1 MGVRGAYGA
10 ADNELVVLLD
20 GLVAGFAVRSRRGE
34 VHFAY
39 SEDYPPSAPP
49 LSVSADPAASGT
61 HRIADWLDGLLPDS
75 PEMRSRW
82 ARRLRAASTEPFDL
96 LSTRAGWECAGA
108 VQFCRPAELSSRR
121 AEPGSVHRLTD
132 GDVALALDQFAEEFA
147 PTATGLHPSGHR
159 FAFSLAGA
167 QPKMALRLENGMW
180 ARPSGPEPTTHILK
194 PPALHLTERIRDSVH
209 INEHLCL
216 SVARHLGVSAART
229 SLADFDGNRCLVVE
243 RFDRRLADGRWR
255 RIHSEDLC
263 QALGLPPTAK
273 YQADGGPGPEQ
284 VVELLRRVG
293 TEGDDRRFVEALFFN
308 WLIAGTDAHAKNY
321 SLLLHGRAARLAPVY
336 DVISYAPYA
345 DGSGTLHG
353 AMWIGGDQ
361 PFMLDSV
368 DDWHRASSLL
378 GTAVDTSRLR
388 EIATGLPGALAAS
401 AAECPDWARDTAH
414 RTADQIAAWAGRR
427 L

>member
-1 MGVRGAYGA
+1 MRGIHEA
-10 ADNELVVLLD
+10 ANNELVVLLD
-20 GLVAGFAVRSRRGE
+20 GMVAGFAARSRRGE
-34 VHFAY
+34 VHFSY
-39 SEDYPPSAPP
+39 SDGYLPSATP
-49 LSVSADPAASGT
+49 LSVSVDPAASGT

-75 PEMRSRW
+75 PEMRSHW
-82 ARRLRAASTEPFDL
+82 ARRLRSASTEPFDL

-108 VQFCRPAELSSRR
+108 VQFCKPAELGRR
-121 AEPGSVHRLTD
+121 RDEPGTVHNLTE
-132 GDVALALDQFAEEFA
+132 GDVALALDRLADDFA
-147 PTATGLHPSGHR
+147 PTAAGQHPPGHG

-167 QPKMALRLENGMW
+167 QPKLALRHENGRW
-180 ARPSGPEPTTHILK
+180 AKPSGPEPTTHILK
-194 PPALHLTERIRDSVH
+194 PPGLHLTERIRESVH
-209 INEHLCL
+209 INEHLCM
-216 SVARHLGVSAART
+216 SAARRLGVSAART
-229 SLADFDGNRCLVVE
+229 SLADFDGNRCLVIE

-263 QALGLPPTAK
+263 QAMGLPPAAK

-284 VVELLRRVG
+284 IVELLRRVG

-345 DGSGTLHG
+345 ERPDGLHS
-353 AMWIGGDQ
+353 AMWIGGDR
-361 PFMLDSV
+361 PFMPESA
-368 DDWHRASSLL
+368 DDWRRAGSLL
-378 GTAVDTSRLR
+378 GAAIETSRLH
-388 EIATGLPGALAAS
+388 EIAAGLRGALAEA
-401 AAECPDWARDTAH
+401 AAECPDWATDTAH